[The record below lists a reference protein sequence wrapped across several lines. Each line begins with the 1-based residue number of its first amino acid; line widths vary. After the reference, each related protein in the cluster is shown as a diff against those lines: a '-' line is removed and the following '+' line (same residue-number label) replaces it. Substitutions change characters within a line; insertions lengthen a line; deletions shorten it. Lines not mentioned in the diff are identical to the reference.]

1 MRTIKFKA
9 KTEQE
14 EWIIGHYIGKS
25 SKDEVCIL
33 PFQNVNYDIG
43 CINDSECYYCIADT
57 IGQFSGLY
65 DCQGKE
71 IYEGDIVKWIKDNRM
86 YVVKFWSGMF
96 YASVKECNEGILG
109 GFPLHRLTLS
119 IDGECVIVGNI
130 HDNPEL
136 LKGRKR

>member
-9 KTEQE
+9 KSEQG
-14 EWIIGHYIGKS
+14 EWIIGHYVGKP

-43 CINDSECYYCIADT
+43 HINDSECYYCIADT

-119 IDGECVIVGNI
+119 RDGECVIVGNI